1 MAVCRRKRTARRSCA
16 AGRSLSFLLCHKQQR
31 RLIDSFMGT
40 CRPETEEAPSCARLG
55 RRRCR
60 ANQRSADDGARRG
73 RGVGKHRSLLP
84 SLYVV
89 APCWQ
94 DLQNPT
100 KVQEKLRPR
109 KAHVAR
115 PILSPTLGPPYVR
128 GGERR
133 HRPRRETRNAAPSR
147 QRAQPTHRH
156 THPDTTGWVA
166 RACLVS
172 ASGTAARATT
182 LASLFFVVTCF
193 SPFPSTERL
202 GWISQRPWPPWPP
215 QARRRANC

>member
-1 MAVCRRKRTARRSCA
+1 MNQKLDDLGAGGTIRQRSFTLLIPNADSLPSSA
-16 AGRSLSFLLCHKQQR
+16 AEVAKLLCQR
-31 RLIDSFMGT
+31 GLMDRLLHGHLPPGDRGG
-40 CRPETEEAPSCARLG
+40 SCARLG

-182 LASLFFVVTCF
+182 LASLSCGYMLFTLPVH
-193 SPFPSTERL
+193 RA
-202 GWISQRPWPPWPP
+202 PWLD
-215 QARRRANC
+215 

>member
-1 MAVCRRKRTARRSCA
+1 MMAPVEAEASASIAR
-16 AGRSLSFLLCHKQQR
+16 SF
-31 RLIDSFMGT
+31 
-40 CRPETEEAPSCARLG
+40 
-55 RRRCR
+55 
-60 ANQRSADDGARRG
+60 
-73 RGVGKHRSLLP
+73 LP